1 MGLLAN
7 LAARYN
13 VEIQQ
18 EELKPI
24 NNKVKLDVP
33 FTDLKIISFS
43 TGEITYLH
51 LLDEEYS
58 LNGITVHTVPCLS
71 FDIPEYTT
79 LVTATMKVYVYF
91 KTLIDNDCLNL
102 VTPDDIEQVYGRY
115 SLIHKAKSV

>member
-71 FDIPEYTT
+71 FEVPEYAT
-79 LVTATMKVYVYF
+79 LVRSTMQVYTYF
-91 KTLIDNDCLNL
+91 KTLIDNDCLSL
-102 VTPDDIEQVYGRY
+102 ATPDKIEQVYGRY
-115 SLIHKAKSV
+115 SLIHKAKTI